1 LLVPGIIHQV
11 PFYFRRLFAL
21 VVASNSFSASRKVK
35 PSRLGGSRLPSCDA
49 LPCDTQGVGKL
60 LLRHLQHQAD
70 PFHVFGCHIETVTDV
85 TDCPSMGV
93 ALKMRNFFLARLLAV
108 VRDPASADIQTH
120 KSVQRG
126 GVS

>member
-1 LLVPGIIHQV
+1 
-11 PFYFRRLFAL
+11 
-21 VVASNSFSASRKVK
+21 
-35 PSRLGGSRLPSCDA
+35 
-49 LPCDTQGVGKL
+49 
-60 LLRHLQHQAD
+60 
-70 PFHVFGCHIETVTDV
+70 
-85 TDCPSMGV
+85 MGV